1 MLPSFF
7 IYFESAV
14 TRNFLLYLFL
24 LVVCVGINT
33 GDLRAADNESN
44 DSKLLAAD
52 RKKVDS
58 LNALAFDQKRFDVA
72 KALNNLFNAENLA
85 LAANYTKGLATTY
98 FYEAGIY
105 HQNGYDEKALST
117 YYKAKQIFRG
127 LKDTLNIAIVNKEIA
142 TALYADSKSDE
153 AILLYNESLAVFT
166 RMKNLRQIANVRN
179 SIGLVHLDQKKF
191 DEAAQ
196 DFTEAL
202 HISIKV
208 GHRYGEKKAYYNFGL
223 LEEHRRNFTMAET
236 YYRKS
241 LAIDK
246 EVNDKFG
253 AALNGLQ
260 LSSISNQQQ
269 KRNESIALAKEAYNN
284 AYHISA
290 YNLMREASLK
300 VIEGY
305 RQQGEI
311 MQASVWQDSLVN
323 ILKGQIENQK
333 EYALNYIE
341 VIKNQNAK
349 NTNAEKDLEKQKQ
362 VQKEQLLIITVG
374 TFILIIVAVLAV
386 LALVNYQRQRFFG
399 KELKQKNEI
408 IEKNSA
414 SLDQLNKEISH
425 QNLLLEADNKTKNKL
440 LSIISH
446 DLRTPLVNTKGILNL
461 INQGMVPAEE
471 ADRLLQLLETQYLGT
486 TSLLDNLLFWIKG
499 QMDGKPDDKVK
510 VDLYQLVKVLEE
522 EHRMPLLKKKIELHN
537 LIDKELAIVT
547 EKEMIRIVCRN
558 LISNAIKFS
567 NENGII
573 EISSHIGDDYFLYM
587 TVKDNGIGMSKEAIE
602 KVNAKQYYNTT
613 GTSYEKGSGFGL
625 MLCRDLLNKAGGDLI
640 IESEPGVGSTFTIKL
655 PDEYRTMSLPD
666 GRHARNDE

>member
-7 IYFESAV
+7 IYFVRPV
-14 TRNFLLYLFL
+14 TRNFFLYLLL
-24 LVVCVGINT
+24 LVSCVGINM
-33 GDLRAADNESN
+33 GDLRAADNEN
-44 DSKLLAAD
+44 INSKLLAAD

-85 LAANYTKGLATTY
+85 LAANYPKGLATTY

-105 HQNGYDEKALST
+105 HQNGYDKKALST
-117 YYKAKQIFRG
+117 YYKAKQIFQG

-153 AILLYNESLAVFT
+153 AVLLYNESLSVFT
-166 RMKNLRQIANVRN
+166 QMKDARQIANVRN

-191 DEAAQ
+191 EEAIQ
-196 DFTEAL
+196 DFKTAL
-202 HISIKV
+202 NISIKV
-208 GHRYGEKKAYYNFGL
+208 RHQYGEKKAYYNLGL
-223 LEEHRRNFTMAET
+223 LEERRRNFAMAET

-241 LAIDK
+241 LAIDR

-253 AALNGLQ
+253 AALNELQ
-260 LSSISNQQQ
+260 LSSISIEQQ
-269 KRNESIALAKEAYNN
+269 KRDESIALAKEAYNS
-284 AYHISA
+284 AYYISA
-290 YNLMREASLK
+290 YNLMREASVK
-300 VIEGY
+300 VIDGY
-305 RQQGEI
+305 RQKGEI
-311 MQASVWQDSLVN
+311 TQASVWQDSLVN
-323 ILKGQIENQK
+323 ILKQQIENEK

-341 VIKNQNAK
+341 VIKSQNAK

-446 DLRTPLVNTKGILNL
+446 DLRTPLVNTKGVLNL
-461 INQGMVPAEE
+461 VNQGMVPPEE

-486 TSLLDNLLFWIKG
+486 TSLLDNLLFWIMG

-510 VDLYQLVKVLEE
+510 VGLHQLVKVLEE
-522 EHRMPLLKKKIELHN
+522 EHRMPLLKKRIELRN
-537 LIDKELAIVT
+537 LVDKELAIVT

-573 EISSHIGDDYFLYM
+573 EVSSRIGDDHFLYM
-587 TVKDNGIGMSKEAIE
+587 SVKDNGIGMSKETID

-640 IESEPGVGSTFTIKL
+640 IESEPGVGSTFTIKM
-655 PDEYRTMSLPD
+655 PV
-666 GRHARNDE
+666 A

>member
-1 MLPSFF
+1 M
-7 IYFESAV
+7 
-14 TRNFLLYLFL
+14 TRNFFLYLFL
-24 LVVCVGINT
+24 LVACVGINR
-33 GDLRAADNESN
+33 GDLRAADNDNSN
-44 DSKLLAAD
+44 NQLLAAD

-85 LAANYTKGLATTY
+85 LAANYPKGLATTY

-105 HQNGYDEKALST
+105 HQNGYDKKALST
-117 YYKAKQIFRG
+117 YYKAKQIFQG

-142 TALYADSKSDE
+142 TALYANSKSDE
-153 AILLYNESLAVFT
+153 AILLYNESLSVFT
-166 RMKNLRQIANVRN
+166 QMKDSRQIANVKN

-191 DEAAQ
+191 EEATQ
-196 DFTEAL
+196 DFTTAL
-202 HISIKV
+202 NISIKV
-208 GHRYGEKKAYYNFGL
+208 GHQYGEKKAYYNLGL
-223 LEEHRRNFTMAET
+223 LEERRRNFAMAET

-253 AALNGLQ
+253 AALNELQ
-260 LSSISNQQQ
+260 LSSISNAQQ
-269 KRNESIALAKEAYNN
+269 KRDESIVLAKEAYNS
-284 AYHISA
+284 AYYISA
-290 YNLMREASLK
+290 YNLMREASVK
-300 VIEGY
+300 VIDGY
-305 RQQGEI
+305 RQKGEI

-323 ILKGQIENQK
+323 ILKEQIENEK

-341 VIKNQNAK
+341 VIKSQNAK

-446 DLRTPLVNTKGILNL
+446 DLRTPLVNTKGVLNL
-461 INQGMVPAEE
+461 VNQGMVPPEE

-510 VDLYQLVKVLEE
+510 VGLHQLVKVLEE
-522 EHRMPLLKKKIELHN
+522 EHRMPLLKKKIELRN

-573 EISSHIGDDYFLYM
+573 EVSSRIGDDHFLYM
-587 TVKDNGIGMSKEAIE
+587 SVKDNGIGMSKETID

-640 IESEPGVGSTFTIKL
+640 IESEPGVGSTFTIKM
-655 PDEYRTMSLPD
+655 PV
-666 GRHARNDE
+666 A